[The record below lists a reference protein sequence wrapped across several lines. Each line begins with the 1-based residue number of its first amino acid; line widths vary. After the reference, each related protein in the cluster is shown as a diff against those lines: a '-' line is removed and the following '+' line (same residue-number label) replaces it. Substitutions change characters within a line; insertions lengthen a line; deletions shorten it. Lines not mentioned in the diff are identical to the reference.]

1 MEMLWWER
9 GEQEARG
16 VMCGPD
22 TARVAPKTRTGRDEA
37 RTLPRLTARSG
48 EGVPR
53 GTTCPTPPKLFRKL
67 FM

>member
-1 MEMLWWER
+1 MLWWER

-22 TARVAPKTRTGRDEA
+22 TARVAPETRTGRDEA

-48 EGVPR
+48 EGL
-53 GTTCPTPPKLFRKL
+53 GIKESHEGPPVQRHPQ
-67 FM
+67 